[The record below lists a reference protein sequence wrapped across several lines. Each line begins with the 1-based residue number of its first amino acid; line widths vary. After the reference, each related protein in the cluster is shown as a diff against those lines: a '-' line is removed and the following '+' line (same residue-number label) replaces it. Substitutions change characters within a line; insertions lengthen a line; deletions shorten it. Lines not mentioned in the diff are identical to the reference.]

1 MKTITYPFIHTCLKL
16 LYSINGMQAS
26 LVLLHIYPVKE
37 FMLLHPVFSGELNK
51 LHPGYMPNMAFRKVN

>member
-1 MKTITYPFIHTCLKL
+1 
-16 LYSINGMQAS
+16 MQAS

-51 LHPGYMPNMAFRKVN
+51 LHPGYMPNMALRKVN